1 MKGLLNQS
9 QDLLDWL
16 ESPALKQVR
25 PNPMKKKNLEPVEAL
40 VQKQI
45 AKMPMDL
52 LMKAR
57 KQKAKYTT
65 VVSGA

>member
-1 MKGLLNQS
+1 
-9 QDLLDWL
+9 
-16 ESPALKQVR
+16 
-25 PNPMKKKNLEPVEAL
+25 MKKKNLEPVEAL